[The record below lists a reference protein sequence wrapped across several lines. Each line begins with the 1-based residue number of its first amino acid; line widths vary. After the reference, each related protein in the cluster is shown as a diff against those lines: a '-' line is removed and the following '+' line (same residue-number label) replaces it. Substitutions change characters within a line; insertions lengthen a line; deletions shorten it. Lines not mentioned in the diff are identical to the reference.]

1 MERSTTLRQQESL
14 CSKTQEG
21 LSITSIRTAI
31 HSDAEKI
38 AELGKVFFKEAGW
51 EDVTEWDHETAVS
64 SLVKMI
70 GHESCFIYVAE
81 EHGDIVGMIG
91 AIASQIWFSKD
102 TLATELFWYV
112 KPDCRGGIGGKLLD
126 ALEAGLR
133 LRGVAAESMTT
144 VDKLKSLET
153 YLKRRGFRPSEHS
166 FIRRL

>member
-1 MERSTTLRQQESL
+1 MTAYDVDIAAASL
-14 CSKTQEG
+14 
-21 LSITSIRTAI
+21 L
-31 HSDAEKI
+31 
-38 AELGKVFFKEAGW
+38 
-51 EDVTEWDHETAVS
+51 
-64 SLVKMI
+64 KMVE
-70 GHESCFIYVAE
+70 HESCFIYIAE
-81 EHGDIVGMIG
+81 DAGQIVGMIG

-133 LRGVAAESMTT
+133 AKGVAAESMTT
-144 VDKLKSLET
+144 VDKLKSLEI